1 MLKLGILMHK
11 GSRVIIVLVQVGA
24 VKIYASS
31 SAGAREK
38 KETQDETQSTT
49 KNWWKKKLVWVPVI
63 SFCKI
68 FIPSYTFDALFFC
81 PNWPFWPH

>member
-38 KETQDETQSTT
+38 KTS
-49 KNWWKKKLVWVPVI
+49 LGPGY
-63 SFCKI
+63 F
-68 FIPSYTFDALFFC
+68 LL
-81 PNWPFWPH
+81 